1 MSISCLVQN
10 LEGCVSPKERADLV
24 INKGNELK
32 LKTHKSLGLRLWR
45 LLKCRRKD
53 NNTAMA
59 ERIYTDFGSLDN
71 NELWQRG
78 MAVVLALMGN
88 VRFPNPPVTMALL
101 KSLLDAFKAAITD
114 AMEGSKK
121 AMALWDSLRAQ
132 VISALKQ
139 VAAYVQENANSDFSK
154 TGFETYDTAARKT
167 SQLVETPTFR
177 KLDHGSNSGEIMLL
191 INAVPH
197 ARAYQVQYTA
207 LKDGIPGPWTVVDVM
222 SVKSAFKI
230 SGLTPATM
238 YAFQVQAI
246 GPNNRSDWS
255 NSVTIICV

>member
-1 MSISCLVQN
+1 
-10 LEGCVSPKERADLV
+10 
-24 INKGNELK
+24 
-32 LKTHKSLGLRLWR
+32 
-45 LLKCRRKD
+45 
-53 NNTAMA
+53 MA

-71 NELWQRG
+71 NELRQRG

-88 VRFPNPPVTMALL
+88 VRFPNPPVTMAML
-101 KSLLDAFKAAITD
+101 KSLLDAFQAAIID

-121 AMALWDSLRAQ
+121 AMALRDSLRAQ

-139 VAAYVQENANSDFSK
+139 VAAYVQENANGDFSQ
-154 TGFETYDTAARKT
+154 TGFETYDTSARKT
-167 SQLVETPTFR
+167 GQLVETPTFR
-177 KLDHGSNSGEIMLL
+177 KLYHGANSGEMMLL
-191 INAVPH
+191 INAVPY
-197 ARAYQVQYTA
+197 ARGYQVQYAA
-207 LKDGIPGPWTVVDVM
+207 LKDGVPGPWTVVDVM

-255 NSVTIICV
+255 NSITIVCV